1 MMKDEPMTD
10 TITIDRTA
18 LTTMSRDE
26 IFAAFGRS
34 DLATEA
40 VQADA
45 ATRAAR
51 RTVRAPSAETTPAS
65 VTDAGVVL
73 ISSDCNPL
81 S

>member
-1 MMKDEPMTD
+1 MT
-10 TITIDRTA
+10 TQITLDRTA
-18 LTTMSRDE
+18 LTTMSRDDV
-26 IFAAFGRS
+26 FAAMGRP
-34 DLATEA
+34 DLACEA
-40 VQADA
+40 VSVDA